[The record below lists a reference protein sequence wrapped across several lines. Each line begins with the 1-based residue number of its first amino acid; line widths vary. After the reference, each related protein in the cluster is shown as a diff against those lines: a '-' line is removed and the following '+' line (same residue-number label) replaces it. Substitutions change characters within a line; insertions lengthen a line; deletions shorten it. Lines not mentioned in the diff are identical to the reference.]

1 MSAEAPSEVLR
12 LDAVEL
18 VRRLKARE
26 LSCVELMEATLKR
39 IDALNPTFNAIVA
52 LRGRDELLGEARA
65 KDSGPAGGALF
76 GLPLAVKDLAAA
88 KGMPMTMGSPLLERF
103 VPSEDSIFV
112 ERLRAAGAILIGKT
126 NTPEFGL
133 GSQTYNPVYGA
144 TRNAYD
150 PALTAGGSSGG
161 AAVALALKMVALSD
175 GSDYGGSLRNPAGWN
190 NVYALRPSIGR
201 VPGDGREAWLPS
213 MAVNGPMA
221 RNPADLALLLS
232 VMAGHDPREPL
243 SLAGDGGEFASPLR
257 GLEKHVHIAW
267 GADWNGA
274 FPCEQG
280 VLALCEQAL
289 KVFERIGCVV
299 EPAVP
304 DFSFDELWEAFV
316 RLRCWQA
323 SANLAPYW
331 NDPARRKFMKPEAQ
345 WEVECGAKLSAFDIS
360 AASAARTRF
369 THAMRRFLGGYDFLV
384 LPTAQVFPFPVETHW
399 PPEIAGRAMATYH
412 EWMKCAVPA
421 SMMGGPAVAAPA
433 GFDPRGRP
441 MGIQI
446 IGRNRAELDCLRLVA
461 AYHEAA
467 RPDLQEP
474 RAIRIRAASPANA
487 IQ

>member
-1 MSAEAPSEVLR
+1 MCSEASSEVFHLY
-12 LDAVEL
+12 AVEL
-18 VRRLKARE
+18 VRRLRARE
-26 LSCVELMEATLKR
+26 LSCVELMEATLAR

-52 LRGRDELLGEARA
+52 LRDRDELLAEAKA

-88 KGMPMTMGSPLLERF
+88 RGMRMTMGSPLLEHF

-161 AAVALALKMVALSD
+161 AAVALALRMVALSD

-190 NVYALRPSIGR
+190 NVYGFRPSIGR

-221 RNPADLALLLS
+221 RNPVDLALLLS
-232 VMAGHDPREPL
+232 VMAGYDPREPL
-243 SLAGDGGEFASPLR
+243 SLAGDGQEFAAPLGEPR
-257 GLEKHVHIAW
+257 KGLRIAW
-267 GADWNGA
+267 AADWNGA

-280 VLALCEQAL
+280 VLAVCEQAL
-289 KVFERIGCVV
+289 KVFERMGLVV

-323 SANLAPYW
+323 SANLLPFW
-331 NDPARRKFMKPEAQ
+331 SDPAMRKLLKPEAQ

-360 AASAARTRF
+360 AASASRTRF
-369 THAMRRFLGGYDFLV
+369 THAIRRFLGDYDFLV

-399 PPEIAGRAMATYH
+399 PAEIAGRRMTTYH
-412 EWMKCAVPA
+412 EWMKCVVPA
-421 SMMGGPAVAAPA
+421 TMMGGPALAAPA
-433 GFDPRGRP
+433 GFDARGLP

-446 IGRNRAELDCLRLVA
+446 IGRNRAELDCLSLAA

-467 RPDLQEP
+467 RPDRREP
-474 RAIRIRAASPANA
+474 QALRKPSAPSAFS
-487 IQ
+487 

>member
-1 MSAEAPSEVLR
+1 MSAEASSEVFR

-26 LSCVELMEATLKR
+26 LSCVELMEATLER
-39 IDALNPTFNAIVA
+39 IDTLNPTFNAIVA
-52 LRGRDELLGEARA
+52 LRGRDELLAEAKA
-65 KDSGPAGGALF
+65 KDSAPAGGALF

-88 KGMPMTMGSPLLERF
+88 RGMRMTMGSPLLERF

-150 PALTAGGSSGG
+150 PALAAGGSSGG
-161 AAVALALKMVALSD
+161 AAVALALRMVALSD

-190 NVYALRPSIGR
+190 NVYGLRPSIGR

-213 MAVNGPMA
+213 MGVNGPMA

-232 VMAGHDPREPL
+232 VMAGYDPREPL
-243 SLAGDGGEFASPLR
+243 SLEGDGAEFAARLGEPRKALR
-257 GLEKHVHIAW
+257 IAW
-267 GADWNGA
+267 AADWNGA

-289 KVFERIGCVV
+289 KVFERLGYVV

-323 SANLAPYW
+323 SANLLPYW
-331 NDPARRKFMKPEAQ
+331 NDPASRKLLKPEAQ

-360 AASAARTRF
+360 AASAVRTRF
-369 THAMRRFLGGYDFLV
+369 THAMRRFLGDYDFLV

-399 PPEIAGRAMATYH
+399 PQEIAGRRMATYH

-421 SMMGGPAVAAPA
+421 SMMGSPALAAPA
-433 GFDPRGRP
+433 GFDPRGLP

-446 IGRNRAELDCLRLVA
+446 IGRHRAELDCLRLAA

-467 RPDLQEP
+467 RPDLSE
-474 RAIRIRAASPANA
+474 SPLGS
-487 IQ
+487 